1 MLSSQMLKGVL
12 EGAILKIISQHETY
26 AYELSTLLK
35 AYGFGDISEG
45 TIYPM
50 LLRLQANG
58 YIRGENKDS
67 TSGPKRKYY
76 YITTNGQHYLTQF
89 EQDWEKLQNAF
100 KQLFT
105 KE

>member
-35 AYGFGDISEG
+35 SYGFDDISEG

-58 YIRGENKDS
+58 YIRGENKNS

-76 YITTNGQHYLTQF
+76 YITTSGRHYLIQF
-89 EQDWEKLQNAF
+89 KEDWEKLKTAF
-100 KQLFT
+100 EQLFT